1 MSTTTSTGAH
11 ILAYTYPASGHII
24 PLLDLTH
31 QLLRRGLTVTVVV
44 IPTNLSLLQP
54 LLSLHPSSLHP
65 LVLPAPEPP
74 TPSWKSRMAKDQ
86 AMRDLHYPLLLNWFH
101 SHISPPIAIISDFFL
116 GWTHHLAKQLGLPR
130 VVFSPSG
137 ASGLSVLFSLWR
149 DLPKNEDP
157 EDMDFQVLLPKIPNS
172 PLYPWRQLPNQY
184 KNCKEG
190 DPDWEFSKNNML
202 DNFASWGLVVNSFTE
217 LERVYLDHLRTELG
231 HERVWAVGPLLPL
244 VDDMVGSSSRG
255 GSSSIPCEQ
264 VMAWLNSRNDNSVV
278 YVCFGSRTTLNTK
291 QMDVLAS
298 ALEQSR
304 VEFILCVR
312 GLDERHVGVI
322 PDGFEDRVEGRG
334 LVIKG
339 WAPQVAILKHLAV
352 GAFLTHCGWNSVLE
366 GISAGRNYTLLRVYV
381 SSHSQAGGTHQLWV
395 PSAVREKQHAPVTGC
410 SFSSAGVVMLTWP
423 MGSDQFTNAK
433 LLVDQLGVGILA
445 GENIENIPEPSKLA
459 HLLVESVS
467 ATRLERVR
475 VKELSE
481 AALGSIKGGSSDKD
495 LDEFVER
502 LPRCC
507 QN

>member
-1 MSTTTSTGAH
+1 MSTTTATGAH

-44 IPTNLSLLQP
+44 IPTDLPLLQP
-54 LLSLHPSSLHP
+54 LLSLHPSSLHS

-101 SHISPPIAIISDFFL
+101 SHLSPPIAIISDFFL

-137 ASGLSVLFSLWR
+137 AFGLSVLFSLWR

-172 PLYPWRQLPNQY
+172 PVYPWRQLPNQY
-184 KNCKEG
+184 KNCTEG
-190 DPDWEFSKNNML
+190 DPDWEFNKNNML

-217 LERVYLDHLRTELG
+217 LERVYLEHLRTELG
-231 HERVWAVGPLLPL
+231 HDRVWSVGPLLPL
-244 VDDMVGSSSRG
+244 EDDVVGSSSRG

-264 VMAWLNSRNDNSVV
+264 VLAWLNSRNDNSVV
-278 YVCFGSRTTLNTK
+278 YVCFGSRTTLSTK
-291 QMDVLAS
+291 QMDVLVS
-298 ALEQSR
+298 ALEQSG

-339 WAPQVAILKHLAV
+339 WAPQVAILKHRAV

-366 GISAGRNYTLLRVYV
+366 GIT
-381 SSHSQAGGTHQLWV
+381 
-395 PSAVREKQHAPVTGC
+395 
-410 SFSSAGVVMLTWP
+410 AGVVMLTWP
-423 MGSDQFTNAK
+423 MASDQFTNAK
-433 LLVDQLGVGILA
+433 LLVDQLGVGIRA
-445 GENIENIPEPSKLA
+445 GEDIENIPEPSKLA

-475 VKELSE
+475 VKELSD
-481 AALGSIKGGSSDKD
+481 AALGSIKGGSSNKD
-495 LDEFVER
+495 LDEFLER

>member
-1 MSTTTSTGAH
+1 MSTTTAAGAH

-44 IPTNLSLLQP
+44 IPTDLPLLQP
-54 LLSLHPSSLHP
+54 LLSLHPSSLYS

-101 SHISPPIAIISDFFL
+101 SHLSPPIAIISDFFL

-137 ASGLSVLFSLWR
+137 GFGLSVLFSLWR

-172 PLYPWRQLPNQY
+172 PVYPWRQLPNQY
-184 KNCKEG
+184 KNCTEG
-190 DPDWEFSKNNML
+190 DPDWEFNKNNML

-217 LERVYLDHLRTELG
+217 LERVYLEHLRTELG
-231 HERVWAVGPLLPL
+231 HDRVWSVGPLLPL
-244 VDDMVGSSSRG
+244 EDDVVGSSSRG

-278 YVCFGSRTTLNTK
+278 YVCFGSRTTLSTK
-291 QMDVLAS
+291 QMDVLVS
-298 ALEQSR
+298 ALEQSG

-339 WAPQVAILKHLAV
+339 WAPQVAILKHRAV

-366 GISAGRNYTLLRVYV
+366 GIT
-381 SSHSQAGGTHQLWV
+381 
-395 PSAVREKQHAPVTGC
+395 
-410 SFSSAGVVMLTWP
+410 AGVVMLTWP
-423 MGSDQFTNAK
+423 MASDQFTNAK
-433 LLVDQLGVGILA
+433 LLVDQLGVGIRA
-445 GENIENIPEPSKLA
+445 GENIENIPQPSKLA

-475 VKELSE
+475 VKELSD
-481 AALGSIKGGSSDKD
+481 AALGSIKGGSSNKD
-495 LDEFVER
+495 LDEFLER
-502 LPRCC
+502 LTRCC

>member
-1 MSTTTSTGAH
+1 MSTTTTATGAH

-44 IPTNLSLLQP
+44 IPTNLPLLQP
-54 LLSLHPSSLHP
+54 LVSLHPSSLHP

-101 SHISPPIAIISDFFL
+101 SHVSPPIAIISDFFL

-149 DLPKNEDP
+149 DLPKKEDP

-172 PLYPWRQLPNQY
+172 PVYPWRQLPNQY

-190 DPDWEFSKNNML
+190 DPDWEFSKSNTL

-231 HERVWAVGPLLPL
+231 HDRVWAVGPLLPL
-244 VDDMVGSSSRG
+244 EDGVVGSSSR
-255 GSSSIPCEQ
+255 
-264 VMAWLNSRNDNSVV
+264 
-278 YVCFGSRTTLNTK
+278 
-291 QMDVLAS
+291 
-298 ALEQSR
+298 ALEQSG

-312 GLDERHVGVI
+312 GLDERHVGVG
-322 PDGFEDRVEGRG
+322 DDR
-334 LVIKG
+334 
-339 WAPQVAILKHLAV
+339 
-352 GAFLTHCGWNSVLE
+352 
-366 GISAGRNYTLLRVYV
+366 
-381 SSHSQAGGTHQLWV
+381 
-395 PSAVREKQHAPVTGC
+395 
-410 SFSSAGVVMLTWP
+410 
-423 MGSDQFTNAK
+423 DQFTNAK
-433 LLVDQLGVGILA
+433 LLVDQLGVGIRA
-445 GENIENIPEPSKLA
+445 GENIENIPEPSQLA

-475 VKELSE
+475 VKELSD

>member
-1 MSTTTSTGAH
+1 MSTTTTTTTTTTTGAH
-11 ILAYTYPASGHII
+11 ILAYAYPASGHII

-44 IPTNLSLLQP
+44 IPTNLPLLQP
-54 LLSLHPSSLHP
+54 LLSLHPSTLHP

-86 AMRDLHYPLLLNWFH
+86 AMRDLHHPFLLNWFH

-116 GWTHHLAKQLGLPR
+116 GWTYHLAKQLGLPR

-137 ASGLSVLFSLWR
+137 AFGLSVLFSLWR

-157 EDMDFQVLLPKIPNS
+157 EDMNFQVLLPKIPNS
-172 PLYPWRQLPNQY
+172 QIYPWRQLPNQY

-231 HERVWAVGPLLPL
+231 HDRVWAVGPLLPL
-244 VDDMVGSSSRG
+244 VDDVVGSSSRG

-291 QMDVLAS
+291 QMDVLVS
-298 ALEQSR
+298 ALEQSG

-339 WAPQVAILKHLAV
+339 WAPQVAILKHRAV

-366 GISAGRNYTLLRVYV
+366 GIT
-381 SSHSQAGGTHQLWV
+381 
-395 PSAVREKQHAPVTGC
+395 
-410 SFSSAGVVMLTWP
+410 AGVVMLTWP
-423 MGSDQFTNAK
+423 MGSDQFTNAR
-433 LLVDQLGVGILA
+433 LLVDQLGVGIRV

-475 VKELSE
+475 VKELSD

>member
-1 MSTTTSTGAH
+1 MSTTTTGAH

-44 IPTNLSLLQP
+44 IPTNLPLLQP

-149 DLPKNEDP
+149 DLPNKEDP

-172 PLYPWRQLPNQY
+172 PVYPWRQLPNQY
-184 KNCKEG
+184 KNCQEG
-190 DPDWEFSKNNML
+190 EPDWEFSKNNML

-231 HERVWAVGPLLPL
+231 HDRVWAVGPLLPL
-244 VDDMVGSSSRG
+244 EDDVVGSSSRG

-291 QMDVLAS
+291 QMDVLVS
-298 ALEQSR
+298 ALEQSG

-312 GLDERHVGVI
+312 GLDGRHVGVI
-322 PDGFEDRVEGRG
+322 PDGFEHRVEGRG

-339 WAPQVAILKHLAV
+339 WAPQVAILKHRAV

-366 GISAGRNYTLLRVYV
+366 GIT
-381 SSHSQAGGTHQLWV
+381 
-395 PSAVREKQHAPVTGC
+395 
-410 SFSSAGVVMLTWP
+410 AGVVMLTWP
-423 MGSDQFTNAK
+423 MASDQFTNAR
-433 LLVDQLGVGILA
+433 LLVDQLGVGIRA

-459 HLLVESVS
+459 HLLVESVK

-475 VKELSE
+475 VKELSDT
-481 AALGSIKGGSSDKD
+481 ALGSIKGGSSDKD